1 MPFVSAVWICAGFW
15 IVRLPEAASKMTN
28 CAGTTAPLDRA
39 GAETKPPKLI
49 FRMEPASMLIVP
61 VGVA

>member
-1 MPFVSAVWICAGFW
+1 MLI
-15 IVRLPEAASKMTN
+15 LPLEASNTTN
-28 CAGTTAPLDRA
+28 CAMPAVPLDRA

-49 FRMEPASMLIVP
+49 FRMEPESMLIVP